1 MSKFFQNSDDGS
13 DKLIKEQKK
22 QAEKAEKEEK
32 ARQERLRAGR
42 EMIQAM
48 FSEGGGYYSTA
59 GGYEDVPVYS
69 TRTVYDTADGGKSNS
84 RSLLN
89 DMLNADDPR
98 LHAEGVKTIGADFGG
113 ATPST
118 ETYQS
123 GTKEEWKEGD
133 AEYVEGIGSGFYDD
147 FNQSILDYYMPEVE
161 SQFEDATSQNLFDL
175 GRRGTLR
182 SSLAADRAGEL
193 TEERALADAQ
203 VRTNAENQ
211 TAGLR
216 KQISDAE
223 QNAIAML
230 QATEDPTSA
239 ANSALTEV
247 NAIQSQ
253 APDFSPLGDL
263 FTASALGYQRYVD
276 AQRAQ
281 RYADSIPSSSPY
293 QSSGR
298 NVG

>member
-1 MSKFFQNSDDGS
+1 MSKLFKNDDDGS
-13 DKLIKEQKK
+13 DKLIKEQRK

-48 FSEGGGYYSTA
+48 FSEGGGAYNTA

-69 TRTVYDTADGGKSNS
+69 TRTVYDNAGGSGGYYDKSRTNG
-84 RSLLN
+84 
-89 DMLNADDPR
+89 DPEG
-98 LHAEGVKTIGADFGG
+98 HAFTRRTSWKTGSGAGTG
-113 ATPST
+113 TPRT

-133 AEYVEGIGSGFYDD
+133 EEYVEGISSGFYDD

-281 RYADSIPSSSPY
+281 KYADSIPSSSPY
-293 QSSGR
+293 QSRGR

>member
-1 MSKFFQNSDDGS
+1 MSKWFKNDDDGT

-22 QAEKAEKEEK
+22 QAKKAEDEEK

-42 EMIQAM
+42 DMIQAM
-48 FSEGGGYYSTA
+48 FSEDGGWYNTEGGYA
-59 GGYEDVPVYS
+59 DVPVYS
-69 TRTVYDTADGGKSNS
+69 TRTVGGSSGGSGGYYDKSGSNGDPEGHAFTRHKSWKTGGNTSGSK
-84 RSLLN
+84 
-89 DMLNADDPR
+89 PY
-98 LHAEGVKTIGADFGG
+98 
-113 ATPST
+113 T

-123 GTKEEWKEGD
+123 GTKQEWQEGG
-133 AEYVEGIGSGFYDD
+133 AEYAEGIGSDFYDD

-161 SQFEDATSQNLFDL
+161 NQFEDATSQNLFDL

-281 RYADSIPSSSPY
+281 KYADSIPSSSPY
-293 QSSGR
+293 ESRGR